1 MKKEFIYNVAGNEY
15 RDTEAFGQAWKAA
28 KAKAIEV
35 HAAIYRTVKKGETVS
50 NEVFYKSGC
59 FNSIEFAT
67 NENIMIY

>member
-35 HAAIYRTVKKGETVS
+35 HAAIYRTVKKRVRQFVTKSFIKAVVS
-50 NEVFYKSGC
+50 ITLNLLLMK
-59 FNSIEFAT
+59 T
-67 NENIMIY
+67 